1 MFNPLRELNTYR
13 FSGPS
18 GAHDLGRV
26 RSVGPIRNVLTG
38 EPWSRSQKSCP
49 CLAFVE
55 SQHFAIIFRSESTKH
70 SRRLVCQH
78 RSYGRG
84 REPGPKCP
92 GRGEGRELEWNVC
105 PGPCLL
111 FPLLDSS
118 YCFRELQGRDFSCPI
133 YVRLACGP
141 SISFAPDGEVIPPE
155 LRLLLFKDLHESP
168 PMQPARKAL
177 VCSSGYIPEERRHR
191 SGFCAGFYILWPV
204 PFIAPALQRGRR
216 TAQDL
221 GGFFGAH

>member
-1 MFNPLRELNTYR
+1 MPLSERTAGSFLSNCASVAKTPGLSAGDSPIPALDLVMFNPLRELNTYR
-13 FSGPS
+13 FSGRS
-18 GAHDLGRV
+18 GAHNIGRV

-105 PGPCLL
+105 PGERGGSPRRVLAISPCK
-111 FPLLDSS
+111 PANPCHNCPPNRRQDGAG
-118 YCFRELQGRDFSCPI
+118 GR
-133 YVRLACGP
+133 
-141 SISFAPDGEVIPPE
+141 GEP
-155 LRLLLFKDLHESP
+155 
-168 PMQPARKAL
+168 
-177 VCSSGYIPEERRHR
+177 
-191 SGFCAGFYILWPV
+191 
-204 PFIAPALQRGRR
+204 
-216 TAQDL
+216 
-221 GGFFGAH
+221 